1 MAAASS
7 AAARKHLLY
16 QEGSF
21 SRKDKVNRNIGS
33 VETSLPDKKEW
44 IAEHNLYLLMLN
56 G

>member
-16 QEGSF
+16 QESLT
-21 SRKDKVNRNIGS
+21 DKVNRNIGS
-33 VETSLPDKKEW
+33 VETSLPDEKEW